1 MKVSGRE
8 RDIVILRRTQRAAAA
23 GRLLLGELKSWQDF
37 LQPEMTEYNSF
48 GRRDLKASK
57 SRFRTGVSKEIQK
70 FCRENFEGMT
80 EAKLEKLY
88 LRIKERLGLEM
99 PLGEFEREF
108 SPLKEKTLAGAPR
121 HCTVVV
127 SLWGLQTRYPEDML
141 SKDIIEAVRL
151 LRVSD
156 KTLKEHSNMN
166 HRAIIERRDEVGA
179 AVRTQEFASRTCL
192 LACFNLVEAA
202 LNGIAWDFAQKPNRF
217 ENLSQTKKKLI
228 EDGNFR
234 DKLLKYP
241 EIIGSCPLWD
251 ENDERVKGVL
261 EQIKPY
267 RDALVHASP
276 FSKPAKYGGLD
287 KLEHIYR
294 IDSDKAQQAASRTAV
309 LLRDLFVHVRG
320 DSETI
325 PGWLTALIQGTVPEE
340 VAGS

>member
-1 MKVSGRE
+1 MKVRGRE

-37 LQPEMTEYNSF
+37 IQPEMTEYSSF

-151 LRVSD
+151 LRVAD

-166 HRAIIERRDEVGA
+166 HRAITERRDAVGA

-202 LNGIAWDFAQKPNRF
+202 LNGIAWDLAQNPEQF
-217 ENLSQTKKKLI
+217 DGLSQTKRKLI

-241 EIIGSCPLWD
+241 EIIGASPLWD
-251 ENDERVKGVL
+251 ENDERVRGFL

-294 IDSDKAQQAASRTAV
+294 IDSARAQEAASRTAS
-309 LLRDLFVHVRG
+309 LLYDLFAHVRG
-320 DSETI
+320 NSGTI
-325 PGWLTALIQGTVPEE
+325 PGWLDALIHGTVPEE
-340 VAGS
+340 VAAS